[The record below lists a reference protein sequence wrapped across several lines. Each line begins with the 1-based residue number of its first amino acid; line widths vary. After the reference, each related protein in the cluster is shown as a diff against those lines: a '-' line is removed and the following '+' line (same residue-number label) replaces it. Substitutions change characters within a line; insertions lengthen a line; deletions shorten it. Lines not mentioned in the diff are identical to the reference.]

1 MVATLAPLTEL
12 ARRSLPPARPTPD
25 LRQRDSWAR
34 VSARLRR
41 PGLRFV
47 RVALGLGGLAAAGA
61 LALALLAPW
70 RGGAAGLSP
79 ALTFAV
85 EASAS
90 TPSTSGARSTPAA
103 GEEIRAPGDAEASI
117 RFSDGTDVTLDRA
130 SRGRV
135 ASLGAEGAHVKL
147 EQGRA
152 RVKVVH
158 RPGAAWRFD
167 AGPCVIQ
174 VTGTSFDVS
183 WSEEAQAVEVLL
195 YSGSVTVR
203 GPPAPEGI
211 TLRDGQRLRMDLR
224 QNVAH
229 VDRLDAAGAPA
240 AAPSLDAPA
249 ATARAPRNEPASR
262 TQRERGAP
270 SREEPRGPGWPA
282 LVAAGEFGAVL
293 AEAGRIGIDDA
304 IARASA
310 ADAMALADAARFSGQ
325 SALAR
330 RALLAVRSRFPDS
343 ASADKAAFL
352 LGRMAEDMEGDLGRA
367 LEWYGLYLA
376 NAPTGLHAADAL
388 GRKMT
393 ATLRLFGP
401 ATARPLATDYL
412 RRFPFGAYAHAAR
425 AIMSGER

>member
-1 MVATLAPLTEL
+1 
-12 ARRSLPPARPTPD
+12 
-25 LRQRDSWAR
+25 
-34 VSARLRR
+34 LRR
-41 PGLRFV
+41 PGLPAARI
-47 RVALGLGGLAAAGA
+47 ALGLATLAAAGA
-61 LALALLAPW
+61 AVALIASW
-70 RGGAAGLSP
+70 RGGPAGSEG

-85 EASAS
+85 EAPAS
-90 TPSTSGARSTPAA
+90 VHATPAM
-103 GEEIRAPGDAEASI
+103 GEEIRASGDDEASI
-117 RFSDGTDVTLDRA
+117 RFSDGTDVTLTRA

-135 ASLGAEGAHVKL
+135 ASLDAAGAHVKL

-158 RPGAAWRFD
+158 RPGADWRFD

-183 WSEEAQAVEVLL
+183 WSEEAQAMEVLL

-211 TLRDGQRLRMDLR
+211 TLRDGQRLRMYLR

-229 VDRLDAAGAPA
+229 VDRLEAAGAPA
-240 AAPSLDAPA
+240 PAPPLDAPA
-249 ATARAPRNEPASR
+249 AGPHTPRAEAASR
-262 TQRERGAP
+262 ARERGTLA
-270 SREEPRGPGWPA
+270 REEARGPSWPS

-293 AEAGRIGIDDA
+293 ADAGRIGIDDA
-304 IARASA
+304 IARSPA

-330 RALLAVRSRFPDS
+330 RALLAVRARFPDS
-343 ASADKAAFL
+343 LPAQKAAFL
-352 LGRMAEDMEGDLGRA
+352 LGRMAEDMDGDLGRA

-376 NAPTGLHAADAL
+376 DAPGGAHAADAL

-401 ATARPLATDYL
+401 ATARPLAADYL
-412 RRFPFGAYAHAAR
+412 RRFPLGAYSPAAR
-425 AIMSGER
+425 AIVSGER